1 MGTARQLGH
10 GDDAPLRRIDA
21 VTALAWVH
29 RRGSRT
35 RSEAPQSP

>member
-10 GDDAPLRRIDA
+10 GDDTPLRLIDA
-21 VTALAWVH
+21 ATALAWVH

-35 RSEAPQSP
+35 RPEGSKSP